1 MSSNRSK
8 RRKVRKELN
17 HIKSLYSTISTNEPL
32 ESIVIVNCE
41 KEITKS
47 NDGYSPITTAETLI
61 HKLIQ

>member
-17 HIKSLYSTISTNEPL
+17 NIKSLYSTISTNEPL

-41 KEITKS
+41 KEITKP
-47 NDGYSPITTAETLI
+47 NDGHSPITTAETRI